1 MKKNTISKLTALLLI
16 LVLTLSLTSCLFS
29 DASIANT
36 PPSEKEKIESA
47 IAETLEDD
55 TYGYQY
61 VYKYLSRWG
70 LTGFDPYKV
79 SYYEI
84 VFDQYYNFGDGL
96 PETLTHAADT
106 ARYFME
112 HYYDKVDLTDS
123 EAVTDAV
130 LNSYVYTVGDAYA
143 YYRTAEE
150 FEDFEED
157 MSGTFGGVGVQVE
170 YNHTEKTILVNQVF
184 SGGPADVGGMKVG
197 DYIVGIDGKTFDE
210 MGGYL
215 NVVYYIRG
223 EVGTSVT
230 VNVLRNGERLDL
242 TMTRAIITESSVS
255 YYLTDEGYGY
265 VQITSFKGNTFE
277 QFKEAIDKL
286 EDLGAV
292 GYIFDVRSNPGG
304 YVYSVVDTMSY
315 ILPTGNTVI
324 SYTYKG
330 NDTEYEKTSD
340 DDMPE
345 DEGGGKGDHVI
356 DLPIVVICD
365 EYTASAGEIFVA
377 CLRDYRNTDILG
389 DVVIVG
395 NTTFGKGIMQG
406 SIQYIYDKS
415 YATLTV
421 AYYNPPSGENYHGI
435 GIEPDI
441 TVEDVEGEDAQLKEA
456 INQMSKLVSKAS
468 K

>member
-1 MKKNTISKLTALLLI
+1 MKKNITSKLTALLL
-16 LVLTLSLTSCLFS
+16 VLTLVLSLTSCLFG
-29 DASIANT
+29 DTGIAST
-36 PPSEKEKIESA
+36 PPSEKEKIELA
-47 IAETLEDD
+47 IEQTLEND
-55 TYGYQY
+55 TYNYQY
-61 VYKYLSRWG
+61 VYKYLSLWG

-84 VFDQYYNFGDGL
+84 VFEQYYNFADGL

-106 ARYFME
+106 ARYFIE
-112 HYYDKVDLTDS
+112 NYYDSTELSDS
-123 EAVTDAV
+123 DAVTDAV

-184 SGGPADVGGMKVG
+184 EGGPADVSGMKVG
-197 DYIVGIDGKTFDE
+197 DYIVGIDGKTFEE

-230 VNVLRNGERLDL
+230 VTVLRGGERLDL

-265 VQITSFKGNTFE
+265 VQITSFKGNTFD
-277 QFKEAIDKL
+277 QFKEAIEAL

-292 GYIFDVRSNPGG
+292 GYVFDVRSNPGG

-315 ILPTGNTVI
+315 ILPTGKTVI

-330 NDTEYEKTSD
+330 EATEYETTSA

-345 DEGGGKGDHVI
+345 DEGGKKGDHVI

-377 CLRDYRNTDILG
+377 CLRDYRNTDALG

-395 NTTFGKGIMQG
+395 KTTFGKGIMQG
-406 SIQYIYDKS
+406 SISYPYDKS

-421 AYYNPPSGENYHGI
+421 AYYNPPSGVNYHGI
-435 GIEPDI
+435 GITPDI
-441 TVEDVEGEDAQLKEA
+441 TVEDVDGEDAQLAEA
-456 INQMSKLVSKAS
+456 IKQMNALITK
-468 K
+468 